1 MGSLIS
7 TGWASGRSGD
17 MEWLGASC
25 REISWKR
32 FLAQEPYH
40 PWGGKLQTLC
50 CLLYVVSTRWAVRCC
65 QWLVANTYVLC
76 HYVHISLLF
85 DTSLSLIKPAQDAF
99 EKSHQP
105 PFFLTGFG
113 HLQMTFLLNLDS
125 ETLTARHQT
134 IRIDSLASLLTWV
147 CSNSTWKATEGP
159 ENNPTLSYPTSKLF
173 DAFWNR
179 KLNERK
185 CIKNSPTLAWIQQW
199 NENHLQISEKVFEHH
214 NLSHKRNSYG
224 DITYES
230 LIQIC
235 QWAMATYVEKCWS
248 NWIISPQSSG
258 WK

>member
-1 MGSLIS
+1 MLKNRSVSTAPSSLILPAEPLEVLV
-7 TGWASGRSGD
+7 TWNGLALPVEKFLAMRRQAYQPD
-17 MEWLGASC
+17 EQLGAASVTHC
-25 REISWKR
+25 K
-32 FLAQEPYH
+32 
-40 PWGGKLQTLC
+40 
-50 CLLYVVSTRWAVRCC
+50 WAM
-65 QWLVANTYVLC
+65 WLLC
-76 HYVHISLLF
+76 HYVHISYIIIYHYF
-85 DTSLSLIKPAQDAF
+85 LIRAYPWSNPPDAL

-105 PFFLTGFG
+105 PVFLTGFG

-173 DAFWNR
+173 DVGIKKPMRENVS
-179 KLNERK
+179 
-185 CIKNSPTLAWIQQW
+185 KNSPTLAWIRQW
-199 NENHLQISEKVFEHH
+199 NENHPQISEKVFEHH
-214 NLSHKRNSYG
+214 NLSHRRNSYG

-235 QWAMATYVEKCWS
+235 QSSWRAMATYVEKCWS
-248 NWIISPQSSG
+248 NRIISPQFSG